1 MSQTSRPRSST
12 PDLKRSS
19 ADAES
24 SSVVRRPSSEPI
36 DTLHQELR
44 ACRRCLEEGYW
55 IAPGPV
61 FSGGPGARVMLI
73 GQAPGPTEAVV
84 KRPFNAGSG
93 KRLFK
98 WLAEAGWDEAEF
110 RATAYMTAITKCYP
124 GRSGNGKGDR
134 VATPFEQALC
144 RPWLEQELRLVNPRL
159 LILVGGLAIKLLY
172 PPSMRLDAIIGTAAY
187 FPPEALA
194 GNPLNFDLRQA
205 QIIGTTDDRP
215 QTTARVAFTGAV
227 LHEDASGR
235 GLWSVVRG
243 LRGGRFVVPLPHPS
257 GASLWPN
264 KPENQA
270 LISRAMGLL
279 RAIREFERL

>member
-1 MSQTSRPRSST
+1 MT
-12 PDLKRSS
+12 PAIGFD
-19 ADAES
+19 E
-24 SSVVRRPSSEPI
+24 
-36 DTLHQELR
+36 LHDELR
-44 ACRRCLEEGYW
+44 GCRRCLEEGYW

-61 FSGGPGARVMLI
+61 FSRGAGAGLMLI
-73 GQAPGPTEAVV
+73 GQAPGPTEAIV

-124 GRSGNGKGDR
+124 GRSDSGKGDR

-172 PPSMRLDAIIGTAAY
+172 PATMRLDEIIGTAAY
-187 FPPEALA
+187 FPPEVAD
-194 GNPLNFDLRQA
+194 PLNFDLSQA
-205 QIIGTTDDRP
+205 KIVASGEW
-215 QTTARVAFTGAV
+215 RVAGEEAKPVTRHSPLATR
-227 LHEDASGR
+227 HS
-235 GLWSVVRG
+235 
-243 LRGGRFVVPLPHPS
+243 RFVVPLPHPS

-264 KPENQA
+264 KPENQV
-270 LISRAMGLL
+270 LISRAMALL
-279 RAIREFERL
+279 REIREIER

>member
-1 MSQTSRPRSST
+1 MTESTSLASFH
-12 PDLKRSS
+12 
-19 ADAES
+19 A
-24 SSVVRRPSSEPI
+24 
-36 DTLHQELR
+36 ELR
-44 ACRRCLEEGYW
+44 TCRRCLEEGFW

-61 FSGGPGARVMLI
+61 FSGGPGAQVMLI

-124 GRSGNGKGDR
+124 GPSGNGKGDR

-144 RPWLEQELRLVNPRL
+144 RPWLEQELRQINPTL

-172 PPSMRLDAIIGTAAY
+172 PASARLDQIIGTAAW

-194 GNPLNFDLRQA
+194 TDPWNFDLAQA
-205 QIIGTTDDRP
+205 EVI
-215 QTTARVAFTGAV
+215 TAADERRLA
-227 LHEDASGR
+227 
-235 GLWSVVRG
+235 
-243 LRGGRFVVPLPHPS
+243 GGRFVVPLPHPS

-264 KPENQA
+264 RPENQTLIRRA
-270 LISRAMGLL
+270 LGLL
-279 RAIREFERL
+279 ADIRLAHQL

>member
-1 MSQTSRPRSST
+1 MTT
-12 PDLKRSS
+12 AIGFDELH
-19 ADAES
+19 AE
-24 SSVVRRPSSEPI
+24 
-36 DTLHQELR
+36 LA

-61 FSGGPGARVMLI
+61 FSRGAGAGLMLI

-124 GRSGNGKGDR
+124 GRSDTGKGDR
-134 VATPFEQALC
+134 VATPFEQSLC
-144 RPWLEQELRLVNPRL
+144 RPWLEQELRLVRPRL

-172 PPSMRLDAIIGTAAY
+172 PPSVRLDEIIGTAAY
-187 FPPEALA
+187 FAP
-194 GNPLNFDLRQA
+194 GVDDPLNFDLSQAKIVTSDQWLMTSEVEARLTRQ
-205 QIIGTTDDRP
+205 
-215 QTTARVAFTGAV
+215 
-227 LHEDASGR
+227 
-235 GLWSVVRG
+235 
-243 LRGGRFVVPLPHPS
+243 GRFVVPLPHPS

-264 KPENQA
+264 RPENQV
-270 LISRAMGLL
+270 LISRAMVLL
-279 RAIREFERL
+279 REIRQWVHPPF

>member
-1 MSQTSRPRSST
+1 MMPAAGFD
-12 PDLKRSS
+12 DLH
-19 ADAES
+19 AE
-24 SSVVRRPSSEPI
+24 
-36 DTLHQELR
+36 LL

-61 FSGGPGARVMLI
+61 FSRGAGAGLMLI

-98 WLAEAGWDEAEF
+98 WLAEAGWEETEF

-124 GRSGNGKGDR
+124 GRSDTGKGDR

-159 LILVGGLAIKLLY
+159 LILVGGLAIRLLY
-172 PPSMRLDAIIGTAAY
+172 PPSARLVDIIGTAAC
-187 FPPEALA
+187 FPPEAA
-194 GNPLNFDLRQA
+194 DPLNFDLSQA
-205 QIIGTTDDRP
+205 NIVTNDELRVMSEES
-215 QTTARVAFTGAV
+215 AR
-227 LHEDASGR
+227 HS
-235 GLWSVVRG
+235 
-243 LRGGRFVVPLPHPS
+243 RFVVPLPHPS

-264 KPENQA
+264 KPENQV
-270 LISRAMGLL
+270 LISQAMDLL
-279 RAIREFERL
+279 RAIRARQQL